1 MTSAPLA
8 PAAVAFPRWSL
19 FAAMLAAA
27 GLPLYIHAPAVYAG
41 QHGLSLAALGVVL
54 AALRLVDVVQDPAL
68 GWLAA
73 RVPRRASVTVALVVL
88 AAAMLGL
95 FAITPPMAPLGW
107 FALMLTALFTAWS
120 FLTIVFYAEGTT
132 AAAGAHLQLAGW
144 REAGAGLGVCLA
156 SVAPFVL
163 MPLTSAPYAG
173 FAVGFV
179 LLALVAG
186 VAMHGQW
193 RGGRLAPQGGLRE
206 VLAQPDLRGVLLLA
220 LVNATPAAVTSTL
233 FLFFVQSQL
242 QASGAEGPL
251 LLLFFAAA
259 ALGAPVWTGL
269 ARRHGIRLALL
280 AAMALAILA
289 FVFTLTLGPG
299 DVLLFAVISAI
310 SGFATGADL
319 ALLPALFARKT
330 VQHNTPEAAGFAL
343 WSVVSKASLALA
355 AVALLPLLQAQGFTP
370 GMQNPPVAL
379 ALAYGAL
386 PCVLKLVAVAL
397 LLRLDLTEEQ
407 AND

>member
-1 MTSAPLA
+1 MTAAPLA
-8 PAAVAFPRWSL
+8 PSPTFPRWSL

-27 GLPLYIHAPAVYAG
+27 GLPIYIHAPAVYAA
-41 QHGLSLAALGVVL
+41 QHGLSLAALGLVL

-68 GWLAA
+68 GWLAG
-73 RVPRRASVTVALVVL
+73 RVPRKPSVAVALAVMT
-88 AAAMLGL
+88 AAMLGL
-95 FAITPPMAPLGW
+95 FAVTPPVSPLIW

-132 AAAGAHLQLAGW
+132 AAGTAHLQLAGW

-156 SVAPFVL
+156 SVAPFALV
-163 MPLTSAPYAG
+163 PLTAAPYAG
-173 FAVGFV
+173 FAIGFA
-179 LLALVAG
+179 LLALGAG
-186 VAMHGQW
+186 LAMHGQW
-193 RGGRLAPQGGLRE
+193 RCGRLAPQGGLRE
-206 VLAQPDLRGVLLLA
+206 VLAQPALRGLLVLA
-220 LVNATPAAVTSTL
+220 LVNAMPAAVSSTL

-242 QASGAEGPL
+242 EAPGAEGPL

-259 ALGAPVWTGL
+259 ALGAPVWTAL
-269 ARRHGIRLALL
+269 ARRHGTRPALL

-299 DVLLFAVISAI
+299 DVLPFAVISAV

-319 ALLPALFARKT
+319 ALLPALFARQT
-330 VQHNTPEAAGFAL
+330 VQHKTPEAAGFAL

-355 AVALLPLLQAQGFTP
+355 AVALLPLLEAQGFAP
-370 GMQNPPVAL
+370 GMQNPPAAL

-386 PCVLKLVAVAL
+386 PCVLKLAAIAL
-397 LLRLDLTEEQ
+397 LLRLELTEEE
-407 AND
+407 AHA